1 MERKMKTRYKA
12 SVIIATSAIIYIL
25 FHGTITNS
33 CMAITDNGEICRM
46 FWLSD
51 TGIHI
56 TTSNWDTG
64 DGTGAW
70 SSGTGDLYQPTTY
83 DSIRDNS
90 GFIFW
95 HMILPTFAILMIYQR
110 DRGRK

>member
-1 MERKMKTRYKA
+1 MKTRYKT
-12 SVIIATSAIIYIL
+12 SIIVATSAVIYIL
-25 FHGTITNS
+25 FHGAITNS
-33 CMAITDNGEICRM
+33 CMAIVDNGEMCHM

-56 TTSNWDTG
+56 TSNDWDTG
-64 DGTGAW
+64 DGIGAW
-70 SSGTGDLYQPTTY
+70 SGTGDIYQPTPY
-83 DSIRDNS
+83 DNIRDNS

-110 DRGRK
+110 DRSRK

>member
-1 MERKMKTRYKA
+1 MKTRYKA
-12 SVIIATSAIIYIL
+12 SIIVATSAVIYIL
-25 FHGTITNS
+25 FHGAITNS
-33 CMAITDNGEICRM
+33 CMTIADNMEICHL

-56 TTSNWDTG
+56 TSNDWDTG

-70 SSGTGDLYQPTTY
+70 SGTGDIYQPSTY
-83 DSIRDNS
+83 DNIRDNT

-110 DRGRK
+110 DRSRK

>member
-1 MERKMKTRYKA
+1 MKTRYKA
-12 SVIIATSAIIYIL
+12 FIIVATSAVTYIL
-25 FHGTITNS
+25 FHGAITNS
-33 CMAITDNGEICRM
+33 CMAVSDNWEICHM

-56 TTSNWDTG
+56 TSNDWDTG

-70 SSGTGDLYQPTTY
+70 SGTGEIYQPTAF
-83 DSIRDNS
+83 DNIRDNS

-110 DRGRK
+110 DRSRK

>member
-1 MERKMKTRYKA
+1 MKTRYKA
-12 SVIIATSAIIYIL
+12 FIIVATSAVIYIL
-25 FHGTITNS
+25 FHGAITNS
-33 CMAITDNGEICRM
+33 CMAIVDNEEICHM

-51 TGIHI
+51 TSIHI

-70 SSGTGDLYQPTTY
+70 SGTGDIYQPTTY
-83 DSIRDNS
+83 DNIRDNG

-95 HMILPTFAILMIYQR
+95 HIILPTFAILIIYQR
-110 DRGRK
+110 DGSRK